1 MDAYIGGD
9 SAGESH
15 IAYST
20 FLSPSTQ
27 PELHEI
33 PLARFQQLIQSK
45 ELVQLTPEETKSW
58 VKGREQVE
66 AARKDF
72 MALQKDIGKTYPL
85 NFGGDFPAVS
95 RKQIFSQFLQKNIT
109 PLSWSLNAKDDMKVN
124 FYVNDRW
131 EKCSNLILLH

>member
-9 SAGESH
+9 SARESH

-20 FLSPSTQ
+20 FLSLSTQ

-72 MALQKDIGKTYPL
+72 MALQKI
-85 NFGGDFPAVS
+85 
-95 RKQIFSQFLQKNIT
+95 
-109 PLSWSLNAKDDMKVN
+109 
-124 FYVNDRW
+124 
-131 EKCSNLILLH
+131 